1 MTRERNLKGDDWK
14 MISPFPANRP
24 YGGINR
30 KDRHAS
36 NTPLS
41 NILSIDRSSRGI
53 IHQQNRDKKGQ
64 LSLAFE
70 KGKPFMISLNKCT
83 AAIA

>member
-1 MTRERNLKGDDWK
+1 MTTMTRL
-14 MISPFPANRP
+14 FPANGP

-30 KDRHAS
+30 KDVQGF

-41 NILSIDRSSRGI
+41 NILSIDRSARRI

-70 KGKPFMISLNKCT
+70 KGKPFMISFNKYT
-83 AAIA
+83 ASIA